1 MTNGKPP
8 IRILLAE
15 APLELVPRELWS
27 HPSVY
32 KYARKRGKPPASI
45 LLDSNVHHQAMKR
58 LTGKEWRGRPD
69 IVHTVLLVLLDS
81 PLVKKGLAEVI
92 VHTAADYMITID
104 PSTRLPRN
112 YLRFTGLIEQL
123 FENGQVPPNT
133 DKPLLTVK
141 PASLEAIIKIHKMKP
156 VLIDQY
162 DGEPVPIR
170 ELVGMIE
177 EERVNTIIVPS
188 TPHALITPKLRHLDI
203 ITYKIRNLGEA
214 EPWTIVSHILVAV
227 ALSQDLL

>member
-1 MTNGKPP
+1 MTNGKPL

-58 LTGKEWRGRPD
+58 LTGREWRGRPD

-81 PLVKKGLAEVI
+81 PLIKKGLAEVI
-92 VHTAADYMITID
+92 VHTVADYMITID

-133 DKPLLTVK
+133 DKPFLTIK
-141 PASLEAIIKIHKMKP
+141 PASLKTIIKIHEMKP

-162 DGEPVPIR
+162 DGEPVPIK

-177 EERVNTIIVPS
+177 KERVDTIIAPS
-188 TPHALITPKLRHLDI
+188 TPHALITPKLRQLDVT
-203 ITYKIRNLGEA
+203 TYKIRNLGEA
-214 EPWTIVSHILVAV
+214 EPWTIVSHILVAI
-227 ALSQDLL
+227 ALSQGLL